1 MGEVL
6 RVDQASPAP
15 AVLER
20 ARGVLAAGGVVVMP
34 TDSVYGIGC
43 AATPGNPGHARVF
56 EIKRRDR
63 SLTLPLLVADP
74 SELAALARDLPAW
87 GTRLASALWPGALT
101 VVVRASERV
110 PADYLRP
117 DGTVALRVPDSGL
130 VRALAR
136 RGGGPLAVTSANV
149 HGEPAAAAAAS
160 SSWAIIRRGVELLAA
175 APTGWFSPGLV
186 TRPTPSPP
194 SISTPGV
201 SRRDTRAKT
210 RAPSVMSGS
219 SPPSFSTAQEAQPVP
234 ARCSSSS
241 ASTAIPAGVMT
252 RTTAS
257 HRPDRRNSAAPRA
270 AAAAQVPVVY
280 PQRRRFCPTLI

>member
-101 VVVRASERV
+101 VVVRASARV

-136 RGGGPLAVTSANV
+136 LVGGPLAVTSANV
-149 HGEPAAAAAAS
+149 HGEPAAASAAELDARLVAGADLTLDGGPAGIGVAS
-160 SSWAIIRRGVELLAA
+160 TIVDATGD
-175 APTGWFSPGLV
+175 APRILRQG
-186 TRPTPSPP
+186 
-194 SISTPGV
+194 
-201 SRRDTRAKT
+201 A
-210 RAPSVMSGS
+210 
-219 SPPSFSTAQEAQPVP
+219 VP
-234 ARCSSSS
+234 AARVEEACR
-241 ASTAIPAGVMT
+241 G
-252 RTTAS
+252 
-257 HRPDRRNSAAPRA
+257 
-270 AAAAQVPVVY
+270 
-280 PQRRRFCPTLI
+280 